1 KDNPADDASR
11 GLDTEEYLKNQRW
24 LKGPEFLWKTKE
36 NWPENKFEE
45 ISVQDLEVKK
55 EAYLTV
61 PERRSSVEELT
72 RRYSN
77 WIVLLRRV
85 AWLVKFTEWIKSRH
99 VKEKRISTE
108 DLQNAKLKVARIV
121 QRKAFSEEMQSL
133 KKKKQVQGHSPTAS
147 LSPKLHDDGLLR
159 VVGRL
164 AKAPISH
171 DAMHPKFCL
180 GRVTLRQ
187 S

>member
-1 KDNPADDASR
+1 MKKLA
-11 GLDTEEYLKNQRW
+11 YK
-24 LKGPEFLWKTKE
+24 
-36 NWPENKFEE
+36 
-45 ISVQDLEVKK
+45 ISVEVQK

-61 PERRSSVEELT
+61 PGRRSSVEELT

-108 DLQNAKLKVARIV
+108 DLENAKLKVARIV
-121 QRKAFSEEMQSL
+121 QREAFSEEIQSL
-133 KKKKQVQGHSPTAS
+133 KKKKPVQGHGPTAS

-159 VVGRL
+159 VGGRL
-164 AKAPISH
+164 AKAPISQ
-171 DAMHPKFCL
+171 DVMHPIILSRKSN
-180 GRVTLRQ
+180 VTTILIR
-187 S
+187 